1 MVSLGQPT
9 LAGVVLPRPTSHT
22 RTPMEVSSTTTLA
35 DGSDATYH
43 LGHRMVFDMSWDLAT
58 DDTAALVERLGMLVG
73 PVEYVDLD
81 GTSYVVTVNDRA
93 PREAIR
99 GTDPV
104 RYTVGITVQEA
115 APRQVAPPEPTG
127 PVVSEPVGDPNAP
140 QAVVSDDDP
149 NILLVYAGVV
159 DPANPGVLVWD
170 V

>member
-9 LAGVVLPRPTSHT
+9 LAGVVLPRPSAHT
-22 RTPMEVSSTTTLA
+22 RTPVEVSSSTQLA

-43 LGHRMVFDMSWDLAT
+43 LGHRMVFDMRWDLAT
-58 DDTAALVERLGMLVG
+58 DEVASLVERLGMLVG

-81 GTSYVVTVNDRA
+81 GTSYVVSVADRA

-104 RYTVGITVQEA
+104 RYTVGLTVQEH
-115 APRQVAPPEPTG
+115 APRQVAPPKPTTTTAPSV
-127 PVVSEPVGDPNAP
+127 PVDPNAP
-140 QAVVSDDDP
+140 VAVVADYDP
-149 NILLVYAGVV
+149 NVLLVYVGAV
-159 DPANPGVLVWD
+159 DPADPTVLVLG